1 MMNSITSEHLVKS
14 LLIVLEETFERVYGI
29 YLDKGTSLFETLA
42 DITADEA
49 SIPVGGKC
57 ATLAAQVK
65 HVAFYLDVVDKSVRD
80 PNFPRADW
88 DEIWRTV
95 GVVTPEEWDAIR
107 AELRESYARIQTLM
121 RETPDWT
128 GERHIAGAVGVIAHS
143 AYHLGEIRQA
153 LCTLRPG

>member
-1 MMNSITSEHLVKS
+1 MSSIESQNFTKALYA
-14 LLIVLEETFERVYGI
+14 LLDETFDNVQGF

-42 DITADEA
+42 TITAAEA

-65 HVAFYLDVVDKSVRD
+65 HVAFYLDVTDKTVRD
-80 PNFPRADW
+80 PSYPRVDW

-95 GVVTPEEWDAIR
+95 SSVTPEEWDAIQ
-107 AELRESYARIQTLM
+107 AELRATYDRILTLIEDM
-121 RETPDWT
+121 PGWPSEAEI
-128 GERHIAGAVGVIAHS
+128 GGAIAVIAHT

-153 LCTLRPG
+153 LCTIKA